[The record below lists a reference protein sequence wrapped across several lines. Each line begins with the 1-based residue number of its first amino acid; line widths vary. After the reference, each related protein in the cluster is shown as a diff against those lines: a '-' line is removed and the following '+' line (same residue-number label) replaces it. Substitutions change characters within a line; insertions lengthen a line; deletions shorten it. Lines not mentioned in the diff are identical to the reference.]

1 MSAGPLARAKLR
13 VVSTRIPAV
22 EETLRDLQ
30 RLVRRPPDGGQ
41 TAVMTRRLPDDL
53 ITSESRYL
61 GLLADEVEAVGS
73 ATSALAAD
81 PRFEHLDH
89 ADDAVWR
96 FVAEC
101 WADRSTDHVPVFL
114 TRNAAEV
121 EHAACYI
128 PIEFLTVESRTQL
141 PGLVLLPVD
150 DPQVPP
156 ANPRYKL
163 DQPTGCVAVVEVDGS
178 SYGPMAERAGERV
191 AQVLRSLRIA
201 LGGHVHPWQLRFR
214 PGIGY
219 SFGGRLTGWKR
230 HDDEAYSLT
239 LATDISDLLSH
250 PAMALL
256 EPPRNDVERKARLAM
271 QWMERAYLAGDELIA
286 LLYRFFAL
294 EALLGDK
301 SEGLK
306 AHGLAFR
313 EMMLSHIISGG
324 FRHPSRT
331 YFFYD
336 QVRSAAV
343 HGEEA
348 PDISPKD
355 ARNFEWAVRDALC
368 NYLKLA
374 DDRGISRRGKL
385 LQVLDH
391 HPDRPQL
398 IAWLRQYGGPVWTSY
413 LDKQEGSA

>member
-1 MSAGPLARAKLR
+1 MPTQ
-13 VVSTRIPAV
+13 VPAP
-22 EETLRDLQ
+22 EKALHDLQ
-30 RLVRRPPDGGQ
+30 QLIRRPPDDSQ

-53 ITSESRYL
+53 VTGESRYI
-61 GLLADEVEAVGS
+61 GLLADEVQAADK
-73 ATSALAAD
+73 ATSALVAD
-81 PRFEHLDH
+81 LRFEHLD
-89 ADDAVWR
+89 DVDNAVWR

-114 TRNAAEV
+114 TRIAGEI
-121 EHAACYI
+121 EHAVCYI
-128 PIEFLTVESRTQL
+128 PIEFLTVKSETQL
-141 PGLVLLPVD
+141 PGLALLPVN
-150 DPQVPP
+150 DPQIPP
-156 ANPRYKL
+156 TRPGFTL

-178 SYGPMAERAGERV
+178 SHSSMAERARERT
-191 AQVLRSLRIA
+191 AHVLRGLRIA
-201 LGGHVHPWQLRFR
+201 LGGRVHPRQLRFR

-230 HDDEAYSLT
+230 RDDEAYGLA
-239 LATDISDLLSH
+239 LATDVSDLLSH
-250 PAMALL
+250 PAMAL
-256 EPPRNDVERKARLAM
+256 PQSPRNDVELKATLAM

-348 PDISPKD
+348 PDISEKD
-355 ARNFEWAVRDALC
+355 AGSFEWAVRDALG

-374 DDRGISRRGKL
+374 NDRGISRRGKL
-385 LQVLDH
+385 LQVLDN

-398 IAWLRQYGGPVWTSY
+398 IAWLKQHGDPAWTSY
-413 LDKQEGSA
+413 LDKQETRQA

>member
-1 MSAGPLARAKLR
+1 
-13 VVSTRIPAV
+13 VITR
-22 EETLRDLQ
+22 L
-30 RLVRRPPDGGQ
+30 
-41 TAVMTRRLPDDL
+41 LPDDL
-53 ITSESRYL
+53 GTGESQYL
-61 GLLADEVEAVGS
+61 GLLADEVEAADKAMSELV
-73 ATSALAAD
+73 AD
-81 PRFEHLDH
+81 PRFEHLDDV
-89 ADDAVWR
+89 DDVVWR

-114 TRNAAEV
+114 TRIAGEI

-141 PGLVLLPVD
+141 ASLTLLPAN
-150 DPQVPP
+150 DPQIPP
-156 ANPRYKL
+156 TGPGFTL

-178 SYGPMAERAGERV
+178 SYGPMAERARERV
-191 AQVLRSLRIA
+191 THVLRGLRIA
-201 LGGHVHPWQLRFR
+201 LGGRVHPRQLRFR

-230 HDDEAYSLT
+230 RDDEAYSLT
-239 LATDISDLLSH
+239 LATDISDLLGQ
-250 PAMALL
+250 PAMALP
-256 EPPRNDVERKARLAM
+256 EAPRNDVERKAALAM

-348 PDISPKD
+348 TDVFQKD
-355 ARNFEWAVRDALC
+355 AGSFEWAVRDALG

-374 DDRGISRRGKL
+374 NDRGISRRGKL
-385 LQVLDH
+385 LQVLDR

-398 IAWLRQYGGPVWTSY
+398 IDWLRQHGGSVWTSY
-413 LDKQEGSA
+413 LDKLEARHV